1 MWRSHCRLKVW
12 KWKDLGSLFFLTDDQ
27 RLDHCRNGGN
37 RGCRSRVFLEGR
49 PFYVAAAGMFD
60 RLGADHDFSPTR
72 VSPGNCDGIW
82 ERSRKST
89 PRARRKSRTAAPS
102 LASCTV
108 PPAPKPPP

>member
-37 RGCRSRVFLEGR
+37 RGCRSRIFLEGR

-60 RLGADHDFSPTR
+60 RLGDDHDFARTR
-72 VSPGNCDGIW
+72 VAPENCDAICDR
-82 ERSRKST
+82 RSEEHT
-89 PRARRKSRTAAPS
+89 PELQPPYDLVCRRLLEK
-102 LASCTV
+102 
-108 PPAPKPPP
+108 KK